1 MALTFGGIEETPP
14 WWTGCGSWVRIL
26 VRVLE
31 YAGRMNQPLTIV
43 CERCGKT
50 ATKTIEMNDSWGS
63 GRPTRTDPVWIC
75 NENHRTT
82 RL

>member
-1 MALTFGGIEETPP
+1 
-14 WWTGCGSWVRIL
+14 
-26 VRVLE
+26 
-31 YAGRMNQPLTIV
+31 MNQPLTIT

-63 GRPTRTDPVWIC
+63 DGPTRTDPVWIC